1 MGRGFRGGLL
11 LQTQIVCFSNVFCY
25 IHMIF
30 FIVTFIK
37 EQTLIRRVVSNL
49 PDVSLTLGQMLASG
63 KCLILHVTVK

>member
-1 MGRGFRGGLL
+1 
-11 LQTQIVCFSNVFCY
+11 
-25 IHMIF
+25 MIF